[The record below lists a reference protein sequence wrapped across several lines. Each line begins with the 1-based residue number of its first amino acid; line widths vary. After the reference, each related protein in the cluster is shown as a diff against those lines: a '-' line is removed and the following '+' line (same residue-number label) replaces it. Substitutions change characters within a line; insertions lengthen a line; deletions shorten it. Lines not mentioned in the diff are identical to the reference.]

1 MGSAALRVSDTAIG
15 APQRAWYA
23 LQVRANH
30 ERTVAAALRLAGIEE
45 YLPQYFTRSIWS
57 DRVKV
62 LARPLFPGYVFGC
75 FDPAAG
81 LPVLAGVI
89 GCLPNNLAPAAVPA
103 AQLESI
109 RIMCESGLPVE
120 PAKLVAGRRV
130 RVERGP
136 LAGAEG
142 VILRERDSWR
152 LVVSVEI
159 FGRAVSVEVDRDSLR
174 GLA

>member
-1 MGSAALRVSDTAIG
+1 MGSAALRVSVSVFG
-15 APQRAWYA
+15 VFFRVWFA

-81 LPVLAGVI
+81 LPVRAGV
-89 GCLPNNLAPAAVPA
+89 GGWWPGGRAPAAGPA
-103 AQLESI
+103 A
-109 RIMCESGLPVE
+109 
-120 PAKLVAGRRV
+120 
-130 RVERGP
+130 RG
-136 LAGAEG
+136 E
-142 VILRERDSWR
+142 
-152 LVVSVEI
+152 
-159 FGRAVSVEVDRDSLR
+159 
-174 GLA
+174 

>member
-45 YLPQYFTRSIWS
+45 YLPQYFTRSNRT

-81 LPVLAGVI
+81 LPVRAGV
-89 GCLPNNLAPAAVPA
+89 GGWWPGGRAPAAGPA
-103 AQLESI
+103 A
-109 RIMCESGLPVE
+109 
-120 PAKLVAGRRV
+120 
-130 RVERGP
+130 RG
-136 LAGAEG
+136 E
-142 VILRERDSWR
+142 
-152 LVVSVEI
+152 
-159 FGRAVSVEVDRDSLR
+159 
-174 GLA
+174 